1 MQPHVAR
8 RLGWDDDGIRA
19 GSFAARVMSLEAKAC
34 GGRSSLRSMD
44 LGGISAS
51 LQSIGATGYMKDQA
65 KENLLD
71 FQDKAK
77 ELVQQRRAL
86 QNITGG
92 RGPAAAVSTIQLP
105 SYFSHVSPPSSTTV
119 HYVDYRFGGYNMVKA
134 QEMLNESILSTCIG
148 GGCCIGNKRFKIV
161 RMQRLENTGLFHNS
175 KNYESSVS
183 VNADLLRPNTTPS
196 VHEWLRKLGQKNG
209 LSAAAN
215 THYLLHGTDSQNL
228 ESIARNGLKMQYS
241 RATGTFGQGIYF
253 TESSCKAKQY
263 GDGTTSGGK
272 GCILICRVVLGNVLK
287 LDRSVVGRRAPPSG
301 YQSLMAEANRTQNRS
316 SFGVQLHNEYVAFDD
331 CACYPEFALTVDFS

>member
-175 KNYESSVS
+175 KNFSHRSAS
-183 VNADLLRPNTTPS
+183 TRTCC
-196 VHEWLRKLGQKNG
+196 GQ
-209 LSAAAN
+209 
-215 THYLLHGTDSQNL
+215 T
-228 ESIARNGLKMQYS
+228 R
-241 RATGTFGQGIYF
+241 RRRF
-253 TESSCKAKQY
+253 
-263 GDGTTSGGK
+263 TSG
-272 GCILICRVVLGNVLK
+272 CV
-287 LDRSVVGRRAPPSG
+287 SWGRRTGFRLLPTRTTCSTAQTLKTSSP
-301 YQSLMAEANRTQNRS
+301 LRAMA
-316 SFGVQLHNEYVAFDD
+316 
-331 CACYPEFALTVDFS
+331 